1 VLNVG
6 DEAPRKR
13 HSKQKICYPY
23 HTTNGRVATGNLE
36 EKKEMKFTKFA
47 IFATLL
53 TMAST
58 TFAATQAANTNTV
71 SPTLQI
77 SATVQDAVQLT
88 LSTGTA
94 LAGGASCTINP
105 GGGDYQMSFGNV
117 DALAINPATCG
128 NKYLAS
134 GGSNTVYYTD
144 YQVTPTFT
152 SQPNNTAAASVKAY
166 MSASTLTSNVG
177 IVRDTANTGTNPA
190 DATGFTAMPTTL
202 ATAYSIA
209 TGPLTSGTALH
220 PFVGVT
226 ISNAN
231 GASMTGAQTAT
242 ITYVLTV
249 N

>member
-1 VLNVG
+1 
-6 DEAPRKR
+6 
-13 HSKQKICYPY
+13 
-23 HTTNGRVATGNLE
+23 
-36 EKKEMKFTKFA
+36 MKFTKLA

-71 SPTLQI
+71 SPTLVI

-88 LSTGTA
+88 LSTGTG
-94 LAGGASCTINP
+94 LAGGTSCTVSAG

-117 DALAINPATCG
+117 DALAINAASCG

-134 GGSNTVYYTD
+134 GGNNTVYYTD

-152 SQPNNTAAASVKAY
+152 SQANNTSSGSVKAY

-177 IVRDTANTGTNPA
+177 VVRDTANTGTNPA
-190 DATGFTAMPTTL
+190 NATQFTAMPTTL

-220 PFVGVT
+220 PFIGVT

-231 GASMTGAQTAT
+231 GTSLTGPQTAT

>member
-1 VLNVG
+1 M
-6 DEAPRKR
+6 KR
-13 HSKQKICYPY
+13 M
-23 HTTNGRVATGNLE
+23 TL
-36 EKKEMKFTKFA
+36 A
-47 IFATLL
+47 IFVTLL

-58 TFAATQAANTNTV
+58 SFAATQAANTNTV

-77 SATVQDAVQLT
+77 TATVQDAVQLT
-88 LSTGTA
+88 LSTGTG
-94 LAGGASCTINP
+94 LAGGASCAISN
-105 GGGDYQMSFGNV
+105 GGSTDYQMSFGNV
-117 DALAINPATCG
+117 DALAINAASCG

-152 SQPNNTAAASVKAY
+152 SQPNNTGSASVKAY
-166 MSASTLTSNVG
+166 MSASTLTTNVG
-177 IVRDTANTGTNPA
+177 VVRDTANSGTNPA
-190 DATGFTAMPTTL
+190 NATQFTAMPTTL

-220 PFVGVT
+220 PFIGVT

-231 GASMTGAQTAT
+231 GASLTGAQTAT

>member
-1 VLNVG
+1 M
-6 DEAPRKR
+6 KR
-13 HSKQKICYPY
+13 L
-23 HTTNGRVATGNLE
+23 TL
-36 EKKEMKFTKFA
+36 A
-47 IFATLL
+47 ILATLL

-58 TFAATQAANTNTV
+58 SFAATQAANTNTV
-71 SPTLQI
+71 SPTLVV

-88 LSTGTA
+88 LSTGTG
-94 LAGGASCTINP
+94 LAGGASCTISAG

-117 DALAINPATCG
+117 DALAINNATCG

-144 YQVTPTFT
+144 YKVTPTFT
-152 SQPNNTAAASVKAY
+152 SQPNNTSAASIKAY
-166 MSASTLTSNVG
+166 MSSSTLTSNVG
-177 IVRDTANTGTNPA
+177 IVYDTANNGTNPA
-190 DATGFTAMPTTL
+190 NATGFTAMPTTL

-209 TGPLTSGTALH
+209 SGPLTSGTALH
-220 PFVGVT
+220 PFIGVT

-231 GASMTGAQTAT
+231 GSNLTGAQTAT